1 MLYLLKMCLL
11 LPLLC
16 VQCMSKIPLYVYNVH
31 CLQVNSMYT
40 MYIIY
45 KLTGRSLSWRLIFA
59 ISETYNVWFAARNVR
74 DNKALA
80 NLTNIS
86 RTRIKVVNSE
96 VNSVKSLTKQHTML
110 FISDSFTA
118 SNLEMFSTFD
128 NDNDK
133 SKAKNCAVD
142 MFSGW
147 WYADHNACTEANLNG
162 VHWPQLVNDKR
173 GVTWVKWKGTWSLKE
188 TRMMIR
194 KP

>member
-1 MLYLLKMCLL
+1 MTFTTSNGSSKEVPCHYSDGYSWIVIQRRYNGSILFNRTWAEYESGFGDPQIDLWLGNFFISELTNAGYTVLKIDLI
-11 LPLLC
+11 
-16 VQCMSKIPLYVYNVH
+16 SFEGDKRRIEYNF
-31 CLQVNSMYT
+31 QVENQT
-40 MYIIY
+40 NKY
-45 KLTGRSLSWRLIFA
+45 KLH
-59 ISETYNVWFAARNVR
+59 ISERNFSG
-74 DNKALA
+74 
-80 NLTNIS
+80 I
-86 RTRIKVVNSE
+86 
-96 VNSVKSLTKQHTML
+96 
-110 FISDSFTA
+110 DSFTA